1 MSRAKVNMIPIIVN
15 TSDPMAKVRVLTT
28 KDYSTETLKILH
40 TAGVLHIEESE
51 ELKPVDKEAIEQER
65 KEIGE
70 LLTSINDILDY
81 IPKGERLSLQ
91 EDVEVIYTR
100 PFDEVDSE
108 VKLLCT
114 KLSNM
119 HQRAAKLND
128 DIKVLTELT
137 KYLGSLEKQADIR
150 LGDLNFSGSYLF
162 SRVFVFP
169 NESFETLYPKLRNYT
184 LESLT
189 GTVENETVLY
199 TIAKVE
205 DQKTIESIV
214 KDGSGKFLPTPG
226 EDLTLREFLEVTEG
240 NIHNFEEELKRLYV
254 EIESKTRESLEK
266 LILFREALS
275 AETER
280 LAVLEKASQSKYV
293 TLIEGWIPESN
304 VESTIT
310 MLKENIGYVFIDT
323 RKPEQAEEP
332 PTKMKNPPPLKP
344 FEVVVNL
351 FGTPNYE
358 EWDPTPIIAYFFAFF
373 FGLMLGDV
381 VYAIIIMLFA
391 YRGLHRLVN
400 DPQTEGFKLFQRT
413 LYISGGVALV
423 IGLLTGSYLGD
434 FYTFFDI
441 ESLALSE
448 GITAVLGNATL
459 FIVLSIVIGLI
470 HVNLAHIMALIK
482 GIKNRQKGVALG
494 KAGLFI
500 LQIAGIPWI
509 IHYIFGMDIPLLP
522 QQAYPIL
529 LYFVFLGVVLIVVS
543 SIVQKGIFLGGI
555 FWLFDL
561 TGLLGD
567 VMSYCR
573 LAGVGLATFY
583 LATSFNLMARVVSD
597 MVPAGPAGLLNLI
610 VGGLILI
617 LILLIGHVINLV
629 LSGITCFVHSLRL
642 CFVEFLLKFYDGS
655 GKKYSPLQL
664 KTQPV
669 FVKT

>member
-1 MSRAKVNMIPIIVN
+1 LSRVKVNMIPIIVN
-15 TSDPMAKVRVLTT
+15 TPDPMSKVRVVTT
-28 KDYSTETLKILH
+28 KDYSTETLKTLH
-40 TAGVLHIEESE
+40 TAGVLHVEESE
-51 ELKPVDKEAIEQER
+51 ELEPVDKEAIEQER

-70 LLTSINDILDY
+70 LLTSINDVLDY

-108 VKLLCT
+108 VRLLCT

-119 HQRAAKLND
+119 HHSATKLNED
-128 DIKVLTELT
+128 VKALTELS
-137 KYLGSLEKQADIR
+137 KYLGSLEKQADIKLR
-150 LGDLNFSGSYLF
+150 DLNFSGTYLF
-162 SRVFVFP
+162 SRVFVLP
-169 NESFETLYPKLRNYT
+169 KESFETIYPKLKGYI
-184 LESLT
+184 LENLKSK
-189 GTVENETVLY
+189 VENETVLY
-199 TIAKVE
+199 VIAKVK
-205 DQKTIESIV
+205 DQKAIESIV
-214 KDGSGKFLPTPG
+214 KNGEGKMLPIPG
-226 EDLTLREFLEVTEG
+226 EDLTLSEFLEVADG
-240 NIHNFEEELKRLYV
+240 NIHKLEEELTRLHAN
-254 EIESKTRESLEK
+254 IESKTRESLEK
-266 LILFREALS
+266 LVLFREALS

-280 LAVLEKASQSKYV
+280 LVVLEKASESKYV

-304 VESTIT
+304 VESTISQ
-310 MLKENIGYVFIDT
+310 LKENIGYVFVDT

-332 PTKMKNPPPLKP
+332 PTKMKNPTPLKP

-351 FGTPNYE
+351 FGTPKYE
-358 EWDPTPIIAYFFAFF
+358 EWDPTPIVAYFFAFF

-381 VYAIIIMLFA
+381 VYAIVIMLFA
-391 YRGLHRLVN
+391 YRGLHLLVN
-400 DPQTEGFKLFQRT
+400 DPQTEGFRLFQRT

-423 IGLLTGSYLGD
+423 VGLLTGSYLGD
-434 FYTFFDI
+434 FYTFFGI
-441 ESLALSE
+441 ETLA
-448 GITAVLGNATL
+448 IAPRIQAVLGNATS
-459 FIVLSIVIGLI
+459 FIVISIFIGLI

-482 GIKNRQKGVALG
+482 TRRQKGVALG
-494 KAGLFI
+494 KAGLFM

-509 IHYIFGMDIPLLP
+509 INFLFGVKIPLLP
-522 QQAYPIL
+522 EQAYPIL
-529 LYFVFLGVVLIVVS
+529 LYLVFLSVALIVVS
-543 SIVQKGIFLGGI
+543 SIVQKGAFLGGI

-583 LATSFNLMARVVSD
+583 LAKSFNLMAQVVSD

-617 LILLIGHVINLV
+617 VILLIGHVINLA

-655 GKKYSPLQL
+655 GKKYSPLRL
-664 KTQPV
+664 KTQPI

>member
-1 MSRAKVNMIPIIVN
+1 LSPAEVNMIPLIVN
-15 TSDPMAKVRVLTT
+15 TPDPMAKVRVVTT
-28 KDYSTETLKILH
+28 KDYSTKTLKTLH
-40 TAGVLHIEESE
+40 TSGVLHVEESE
-51 ELKPVDKEAIEQER
+51 ELKPIDKEAIEQER
-65 KEIGE
+65 KKIGE
-70 LLTSINDILDY
+70 LLTSINDILNY
-81 IPKGERLSLQ
+81 IPKGERLSLR

-119 HQRAAKLND
+119 HRSATKLNED
-128 DIKVLTELT
+128 VKALTELT

-169 NESFETLYPKLRNYT
+169 NELFETLYPKLRDYV
-184 LESLT
+184 LENLT
-189 GTVENETVLY
+189 VTVENETVLY
-199 TIAKVE
+199 IIAKVE
-205 DQKTIESIV
+205 DQKTIDSIV
-214 KDGSGKFLPTPG
+214 KDSGGKILPTPE
-226 EDLTLREFLEVTEG
+226 EDLTLREFLEVADG
-240 NIHNFEEELKRLYV
+240 NIHSLEEELTRLHA
-254 EIESKTRESLEK
+254 EIESKTRDSLEK
-266 LILFREALS
+266 LVLFREALS
-275 AETER
+275 AEAER
-280 LAVLEKASQSKYV
+280 LAVLEKASESKYV

-304 VESTIT
+304 VESTISQ
-310 MLKENIGYVFIDT
+310 LKENIGYVFIDT

-332 PTKMKNPPPLKP
+332 PTKMKNPTPLKP

-351 FGTPNYE
+351 FGTPKYD
-358 EWDPTPIIAYFFAFF
+358 EWDPTPIVAYFFAFF

-381 VYAIIIMLFA
+381 VYAIILMLFA
-391 YRGLHRLVN
+391 YHGLHRLVN

-423 IGLLTGSYLGD
+423 VGLLTGSYLGD
-434 FYTFFDI
+434 FYTFFNI
-441 ESLALSE
+441 ETLALAPR
-448 GITAVLGNATL
+448 IQAVLGDATS
-459 FIVLSIVIGLI
+459 FIVISIFIGLI

-482 GIKNRQKGVALG
+482 GRRQKGVALG
-494 KAGLFI
+494 KAGLFM

-509 IHYIFGMDIPLLP
+509 INFLFGVKIPLLP
-522 QQAYPIL
+522 EQAYPIL
-529 LYFVFLGVVLIVVS
+529 LYLVFLSVVLIVVS
-543 SIVQKGIFLGGI
+543 SIVQKGAFLGGI

-583 LATSFNLMARVVSD
+583 LATSFNLMANVVSD
-597 MVPAGPAGLLNLI
+597 MVPAGPAGLLNLV

-617 LILLIGHVINLV
+617 VILLIGHVINLA

-655 GKKYSPLQL
+655 GKRYSPLRL
-664 KTQPV
+664 RTQPV

>member
-1 MSRAKVNMIPIIVN
+1 MIPLIVN
-15 TSDPMAKVRVLTT
+15 TPDPMAKVRVVTT
-28 KDYSTETLKILH
+28 KDYSTETLKTLH
-40 TAGVLHIEESE
+40 AAGVLHVEESE

-70 LLTSINDILDY
+70 LLTSINDVLDY

-91 EDVEVIYTR
+91 QEVEVIYTK
-100 PFDEVDSE
+100 PFDQVESE
-108 VKLLCT
+108 VTLLCN

-119 HQRAAKLND
+119 HHSATKLNED
-128 DIKVLTELT
+128 VKELT
-137 KYLGSLEKQADIR
+137 GLSKYLGSLERQADMR
-150 LGDLNFSGSYLF
+150 LQDLNFSGSYLF
-162 SRVFVFP
+162 SRVFVLP
-169 NESFETLYPKLRNYT
+169 NELLETLSPKLRGYI
-184 LESLT
+184 LESLS

-199 TIAKVE
+199 VIAKVKN
-205 DQKTIESIV
+205 QKTIESIV
-214 KDGSGKFLPTPG
+214 KDGGGKMLPIPG
-226 EDLTLREFLEVTEG
+226 QDLTLREFLEVADG
-240 NIHNFEEELKRLYV
+240 NIHNLEKELTRLHA
-254 EIESKTRESLEK
+254 EIVSKTRESLEK
-266 LILFREALS
+266 LVLFREALS
-275 AETER
+275 AERER
-280 LAVLEKASQSKYV
+280 LAVLDKASESKYV
-293 TLIEGWIPESN
+293 TLIEGWIPEST
-304 VESTIT
+304 VESTISQV
-310 MLKENIGYVFIDT
+310 KENIDYVFIDT

-332 PTKMKNPPPLKP
+332 PTKMKNPTPLRP

-351 FGTPNYE
+351 FGTPKYD
-358 EWDPTPIIAYFFAFF
+358 EWDPTPIIACFFAFF

-381 VYAIIIMLFA
+381 VYAIMIMLFA
-391 YRGLHRLVN
+391 YRGLHLLVN

-423 IGLLTGSYLGD
+423 VGLLTGSYLGD
-434 FYTFFDI
+434 FYTFFGI
-441 ESLALSE
+441 ETLALSV
-448 GITAVLGNATL
+448 GIKAWLGDATR
-459 FIVLSIVIGLI
+459 FIVLSIFIGII
-470 HVNLAHIMALIK
+470 HVNIAHIMALIR
-482 GIKNRQKGVALG
+482 GRRQKGVVLG
-494 KAGLFI
+494 KAGLFM

-509 IHYIFGMDIPLLP
+509 IHFLFGVEIPLLP
-522 QQAYPIL
+522 EQAYPIL
-529 LYFVFLGVVLIVVS
+529 LYLVFLSIVLIVVS
-543 SIVQKGIFLGGI
+543 SIMHRGAFLGGI

-567 VMSYCR
+567 VMSYAR

-617 LILLIGHVINLV
+617 VILLIGHLINLA

-655 GKKYSPLQL
+655 GKRYSPLRL